1 MHVCFQL
8 TTFFRKI
15 LKKLQSHDEKME
27 KDKKKKSKKKIF
39 GRADNRDS
47 GVDDNCSISEE
58 QGENTITSTF
68 L

>member
-1 MHVCFQL
+1 
-8 TTFFRKI
+8 
-15 LKKLQSHDEKME
+15 ME